1 MLPAHLALIA
11 VSIIYG
17 LFYVAIKLVTQEIDP
32 LDVFCLR
39 VMGATPILIIA
50 ERIFVRSRI
59 TRWQDWLAITG
70 LGLLGVTLV
79 QSTVIVGI
87 KYTSVFH
94 TGMITGLA
102 PLFTLIFSLWLNRDL
117 AARDPQER
125 ITPQRWLGVFVAFG
139 GLALLL
145 TSKTHLDPHLAS
157 TAHNQSTLGG
167 DAIILFNIIIWA
179 LFLLLSKRLMQR
191 FHPFT
196 LTAYSFG
203 TSTLVTLP
211 YLIWALEG
219 NWPGAA
225 LSATG
230 WQWIAFIV
238 LVSTALSY
246 ALYFYGLSKL
256 PASITALY
264 VYLQPIMT
272 TIFGVIILHEV
283 VTPMM
288 GVYAAIILLGV
299 AIANGTLSIS
309 QWLARGR
316 DKEAVMDTIE

>member
-1 MLPAHLALIA
+1 MFRAHLALLA
-11 VSIIYG
+11 VSVIYG
-17 LFYVAIKLVTQEIDP
+17 LFYVAIKLVTQEINP
-32 LDVFCLR
+32 FELFCLR
-39 VMGATPILIIA
+39 VMGATPLLLLA
-50 ERIFVRSRI
+50 ERVFVNSRI

-79 QSTVIVGI
+79 QSTVILGI

-102 PLFTLIFSLWLNRDL
+102 PLFTLIFSLWINRDL
-117 AARDPQER
+117 AEQDPQER
-125 ITPQRWLGVFVAFG
+125 VTPQRWLGVIVAFM

-145 TSKTHLDPHLAS
+145 TTKTHLDPHLANA
-157 TAHNQSTLGG
+157 AHNQSTLGG
-167 DAIILFNIIIWA
+167 DAIILFNIVIWA

-203 TSTLVTLP
+203 ASTLVTLP
-211 YLIWALEG
+211 FLLWGLHG
-219 NWPGAA
+219 HWPGEA

-238 LVSTALSY
+238 LVSTAMSY

-272 TIFGVIILHEV
+272 TIFGVILLHEV
-283 VTPMM
+283 VTPVM

-299 AIANGTLSIS
+299 AIANGTIKLPMPNRLQADS
-309 QWLARGR
+309 APA
-316 DKEAVMDTIE
+316 E